1 MLRTLIYIL
10 MSSIAFIFW
19 GRSFKESL
27 KKGVSS
33 VRFYSRWRWNRH
45 NDPIIFAYRK
55 TEPVRFYFFMTWDA
69 ILSLFFMWLTF
80 GLIREV
86 LSSFF

>member
-1 MLRTLIYIL
+1 

-19 GRSFKESL
+19 GLSFKESL

-33 VRFYSRWRWNRH
+33 VRFYGKCDRH

>member
-19 GRSFKESL
+19 GLSFKESL

-33 VRFYSRWRWNRH
+33 VRFYSRWHRH

-80 GLIREV
+80 GVIIEV

>member
-1 MLRTLIYIL
+1 

-19 GRSFKESL
+19 GLSFKESL
-27 KKGVSS
+27 RKGVSS
-33 VRFYSRWRWNRH
+33 VRFYGKCDRH

-55 TEPVRFYFFMTWDA
+55 TEPVRFYFFM
-69 ILSLFFMWLTF
+69 WLTF